1 MRFGV
6 QNSVIVWGM
15 HQKQIN
21 VLCLMIS
28 KKRLWQKKKGRIS
41 TLEILIILFY
51 HKSLS
56 QVALWR
62 TGTRAEIL
70 GLGSRSLF
78 LHIIIFIG
86 LPSWRSFFVSIDLQT
101 GWHWLRQS
109 TAKANSTRPPA
120 KRYAATTSTARSEC
134 YLHIR
139 LFAVVINS
147 QRCFQADGW
156 NPLFSWQ
163 R

>member
-1 MRFGV
+1 MDCKIMRFGV
-6 QNSVIVWGM
+6 QNSVIAWGM

-62 TGTRAEIL
+62 TGTRVEIL

-86 LPSWRSFFVSIDLQT
+86 RPSWRSFLAYRSFRVFFRGFL
-101 GWHWLRQS
+101 WHIPNCIML
-109 TAKANSTRPPA
+109 
-120 KRYAATTSTARSEC
+120 Y
-134 YLHIR
+134 
-139 LFAVVINS
+139 INTLKHVAIS
-147 QRCFQADGW
+147 R
-156 NPLFSWQ
+156 
-163 R
+163 